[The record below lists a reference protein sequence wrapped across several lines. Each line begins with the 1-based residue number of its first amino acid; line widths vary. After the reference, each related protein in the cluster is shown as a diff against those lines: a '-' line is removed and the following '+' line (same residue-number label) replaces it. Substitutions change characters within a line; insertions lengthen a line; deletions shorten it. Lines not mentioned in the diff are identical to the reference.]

1 MVEMKFWRGVWVGCT
16 HAQLMLPQAYD
27 ALETVFDKWK
37 PKVIGHLG
45 DFLDTTALRDGADGT
60 KDEGADIGLDFDAGF
75 RFLNWY
81 FRKGSI
87 ERILALGNHDDPRW
101 EKWMGH
107 PNAVKRHMAELLQDR
122 AEREYKRMRLTHVL
136 PYDIKR
142 GWLKYSGAWFGHGYI
157 VSQNAL
163 KATAEMLGGVS
174 YTAHLHRIEEKS
186 GETIEPSMSRCIG
199 WLGDEYKAGY
209 ARRRRATLAWS
220 NGFILTEHNGKE
232 THAWQIR
239 MDESGKFRMPF

>member
-1 MVEMKFWRGVWVGCT
+1 MKFWRGVWVGCT

-45 DFLDTTALRDGADGT
+45 DYIDTTALRAGADGSR
-60 KDEGADIGLDFDAGF
+60 DEGEDIGLDLEAGF
-75 RFLNWY
+75 DFLNWY
-81 FRKGSI
+81 FGRKASVKV
-87 ERILALGNHDDPRW
+87 LTLGNHDIRPERFL
-101 EKWMGH
+101 GH
-107 PNAVKRHMAELLQDR
+107 PNAMKRYLAEAMQ
-122 AEREYKRMRLTHVL
+122 ERTQSTFKRLGLTVL

-142 GWLKYSGAWFGHGYI
+142 GWFDYSGALWGHGYM
-157 VSQNAL
+157 VGEQAVRDH
-163 KATAEMLGGVS
+163 AEMTARET
-174 YTAHLHRIEEKS
+174 YIAHLHRIEERFGRS
-186 GETIEPSMSRCIG
+186 LGSPMCRCIG
-199 WLGDEYKAGY
+199 WLGDEHKAGY
-209 ARRRRATLAWS
+209 ARHRRATLAWS